1 MSITTIQKDYL
12 SLGRI
17 RYFYSDRCVNNE
29 ALKAFNQWNILAD
42 ELVTFDC
49 GLMDM
54 EETENPQ
61 TRAGEKDKQVL
72 AVIIR
77 PEIEPNYR
85 LEAKENFEF
94 CGYDL
99 VDISCHI
106 SAIPNCGAGF
116 EKAIDYRAL
125 NQYGLI
131 ETYRQAVH
139 TQLELNDQYPEES
152 HAYCEIVE
160 IWRRLPD

>member
-1 MSITTIQKDYL
+1 
-12 SLGRI
+12 
-17 RYFYSDRCVNNE
+17 
-29 ALKAFNQWNILAD
+29 
-42 ELVTFDC
+42 
-49 GLMDM
+49 MDM
-54 EETENPQ
+54 EETQNPQ

-77 PEIEPNYR
+77 PE
-85 LEAKENFEF
+85 
-94 CGYDL
+94 
-99 VDISCHI
+99 
-106 SAIPNCGAGF
+106 
-116 EKAIDYRAL
+116 
-125 NQYGLI
+125 I